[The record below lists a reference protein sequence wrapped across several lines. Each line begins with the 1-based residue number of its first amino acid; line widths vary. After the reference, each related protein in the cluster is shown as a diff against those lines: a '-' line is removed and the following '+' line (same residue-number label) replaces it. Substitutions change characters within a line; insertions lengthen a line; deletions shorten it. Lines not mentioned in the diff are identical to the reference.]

1 VCVCV
6 CVYIYLF
13 IYLYMYVCINDFIY
27 VGFHVQQNMSR
38 AGLTCQDKQK
48 VFCSKNPFLIIYS
61 AADL

>member
-1 VCVCV
+1 MCVCV
-6 CVYIYLF
+6 CVYIF

-48 VFCSKNPFLIIYS
+48 VFCSKKSVSDYI
-61 AADL
+61 